1 VVGAV
6 IILVVM
12 FLIGPFVF
20 FVLGAIWSALFG
32 WVTIATVDE
41 RAGVSSKGDG

>member
-20 FVLGAIWSALFG
+20 FVLGGIWSALFG
-32 WVTIATVDE
+32 WVMIATVDE
-41 RAGVSSKGDG
+41 QTGTDSKGAG